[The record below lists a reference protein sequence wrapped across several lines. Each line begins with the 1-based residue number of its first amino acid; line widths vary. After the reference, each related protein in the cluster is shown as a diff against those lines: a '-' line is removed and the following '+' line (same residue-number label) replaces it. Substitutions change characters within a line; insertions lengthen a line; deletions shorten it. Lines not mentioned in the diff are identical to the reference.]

1 MLIVSKFVPP
11 TTDIDWLKWLIICC
25 FLFVAIASPSE
36 ASEQDNYQSDTSYES
51 NTDYSSEI
59 DFQSDP
65 NSPIVKDDFDWQVLM
80 DLSVGYDQVLLD
92 GVKQTELLH
101 YFKPAL
107 LIDISYKGFFLQT
120 NQRRSAALLLGAE
133 FGYQL
138 FVKEN
143 WQVDIIAKAYM
154 PGYDP
159 ANLIEYQDA
168 DEKLYSGLKERDAT
182 LGVALRYSRY
192 FDNAIFTID
201 VANAYA
207 DDDAKGLIVDSFYSY
222 LLPYRNWD
230 IYLGAGLTYYDQ
242 TLVDYY
248 IGINPDEVTEN
259 RSLYTANSGFRAQLE
274 VYAQYPLSAS
284 WSFNAG
290 ITQSFYNDEIKDSPI
305 VDKNKLT
312 QVMLGVLYVF

>member
-1 MLIVSKFVPP
+1 MFIVSKLAP
-11 TTDIDWLKWLIICC
+11 TIPDIHRLKWLIICC
-25 FLFVAIASPSE
+25 FLFFFLAGASE

-51 NTDYSSEI
+51 NIDYSSEI
-59 DFQSDP
+59 NYQDDP
-65 NSPIVKDDFDWQVLM
+65 NSPIVKNDFDWQILM

-92 GVKQTELLH
+92 SVEQTELLH

-159 ANLIEYQDA
+159 ADLIEYQDA
-168 DEKLYSGLKERDAT
+168 DEKLFSGLEERDAT

-192 FDNAIFTID
+192 FDDSIFTID
-201 VANAYA
+201 IARAYA
-207 DDDAKGLIVDSFYSY
+207 DDDANGLIVDSFYSY
-222 LLPYRNWD
+222 LLLYRNWD

-242 TLVDYY
+242 ALVDYY
-248 IGINPDEVTEN
+248 IGITPDEVTEN
-259 RSLYTANSGFRAQLE
+259 RSLYTADSGFRAQLE

-290 ITQSFYNDEIKDSPI
+290 ITQSFYNNEIKKSPL